1 MTYLK
6 NVFSR
11 YSGEKMRLEKQLI
24 KKMYYETFLMENET
38 KPTLDVLG
46 QAYVNEEKMRF
57 LMGLIFVLHKVN
69 FIIVIKILKQLFLN
83 GRRLVMN

>member
-1 MTYLK
+1 
-6 NVFSR
+6 
-11 YSGEKMRLEKQLI
+11 
-24 KKMYYETFLMENET
+24 MYYETFLMENET

-46 QAYVNEEKMRF
+46 QAYVNEKKMRF

>member
-6 NVFSR
+6 NLFSR

-69 FIIVIKILKQLFLN
+69 FIIVIKILKRLFLN

>member
-1 MTYLK
+1 MYFQDI
-6 NVFSR
+6 V
-11 YSGEKMRLEKQLI
+11 GEKMRLEKQLI

-38 KPTLDVLG
+38 KLTLDVLG

-57 LMGLIFVLHKVN
+57 LMDLIFVLRKVN
-69 FIIVIKILKQLFLN
+69 FIIAIKILKQLFLN

>member
-1 MTYLK
+1 
-6 NVFSR
+6 
-11 YSGEKMRLEKQLI
+11 MRLEKQLI

>member
-1 MTYLK
+1 MYFQDI
-6 NVFSR
+6 V
-11 YSGEKMRLEKQLI
+11 GEKMRLEKQLI

-57 LMGLIFVLHKVN
+57 LMDLIFVLRKVN
-69 FIIVIKILKQLFLN
+69 FIIAIKILKQLFLN

>member
-1 MTYLK
+1 MVYLK

-46 QAYVNEEKMRF
+46 QAYVNDEKMRF